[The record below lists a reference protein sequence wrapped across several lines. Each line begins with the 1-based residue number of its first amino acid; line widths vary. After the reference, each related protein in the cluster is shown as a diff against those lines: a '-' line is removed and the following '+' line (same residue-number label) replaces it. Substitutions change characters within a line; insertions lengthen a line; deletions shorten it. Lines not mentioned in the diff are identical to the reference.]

1 MTGALELEVGMS
13 TSQEAAQPPLF
24 LSVEVETR
32 EGQLKEGKAGSFT
45 VMCDEG
51 PRLGGRGS
59 APPPLHYFLLAAG
72 F

>member
-1 MTGALELEVGMS
+1 MVSNTPSGSGRF
-13 TSQEAAQPPLF
+13 F
-24 LSVEVETR
+24 LQVAVETR
-32 EGQLKEGKAGSFT
+32 ASQLKQGTAGQFT

-51 PRLGGRGS
+51 PALGGQGS